1 MHILELRVNDGLHII
16 VDRNLAV
23 FPGLDEQLGRGGDVR
38 EVVEGEEAL
47 DVEAVLD
54 DFLVC

>member
-23 FPGLDEQLGRGGDVR
+23 FPGLDEQFGRGGDVR
-38 EVVEGEEAL
+38 EVVEGEEEAL
-47 DVEAVLD
+47 DVEAV
-54 DFLVC
+54 FG